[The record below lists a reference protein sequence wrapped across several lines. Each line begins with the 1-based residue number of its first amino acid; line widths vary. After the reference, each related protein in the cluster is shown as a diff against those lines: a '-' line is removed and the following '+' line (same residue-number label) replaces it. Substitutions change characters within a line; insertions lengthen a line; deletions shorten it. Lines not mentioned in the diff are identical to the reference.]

1 MRAFASV
8 SLCVAFFFFW
18 TWEGRDGG
26 DREEKAEGANVS
38 ESVVSHFS
46 HLFFGSPHVFGFII
60 GAQLLRRLLEM

>member
-8 SLCVAFFFFW
+8 SLCVASFFFL

-46 HLFFGSPHVFGFII
+46 HLFLVLLMFSALLSARSCFG
-60 GAQLLRRLLEM
+60 AC

>member
-46 HLFFGSPHVFGFII
+46 HLFLVLLMFSALLSARSCFG
-60 GAQLLRRLLEM
+60 AC